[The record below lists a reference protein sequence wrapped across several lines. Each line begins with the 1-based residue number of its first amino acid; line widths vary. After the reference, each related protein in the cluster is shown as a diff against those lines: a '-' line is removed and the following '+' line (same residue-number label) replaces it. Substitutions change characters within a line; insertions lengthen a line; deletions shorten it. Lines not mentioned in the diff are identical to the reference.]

1 MSGFGGALFVYFH
14 RRVVE
19 IRRKYRNKTRFLEK
33 RLGGGFQV
41 FTVFVLSVYFC
52 SVALSIL

>member
-1 MSGFGGALFVYFH
+1 MYFH